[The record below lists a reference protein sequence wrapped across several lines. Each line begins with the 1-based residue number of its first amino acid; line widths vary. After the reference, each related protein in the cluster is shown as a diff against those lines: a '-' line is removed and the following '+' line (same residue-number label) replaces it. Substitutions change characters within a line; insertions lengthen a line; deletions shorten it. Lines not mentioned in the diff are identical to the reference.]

1 MQRVFQ
7 RRFFSAYTNIIT
19 STSGRVGLI
28 TLNRP
33 SACRAAAIF
42 PHTTRPLNTNPR
54 ARPALQR
61 RLTR

>member
-7 RRFFSAYTNIIT
+7 RRFFIAYTNIIT

-33 SACRAAAIF
+33 SACRAATIF
-42 PHTTRPLNTNPR
+42 PRTTRPL
-54 ARPALQR
+54 
-61 RLTR
+61 